1 VKINKNIVDSYFVEI
16 SSNDVDITGQGFQI
30 IESLLRTEIACA
42 ENVMDTS
49 GN

>member
-1 VKINKNIVDSYFVEI
+1 VKIYKNIGESYFVEI
-16 SSNDVDITGQGFQI
+16 SSNNVDITGQGFQI
-30 IESLLRTEIACA
+30 IKSLLGTEIACA